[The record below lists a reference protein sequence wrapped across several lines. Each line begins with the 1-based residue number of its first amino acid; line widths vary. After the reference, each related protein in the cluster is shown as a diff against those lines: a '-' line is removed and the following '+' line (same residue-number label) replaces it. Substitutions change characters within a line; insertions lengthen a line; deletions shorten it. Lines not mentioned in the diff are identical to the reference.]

1 MLIKEGVLLVKAN
14 TNPRVIADRLS
25 TRLAPKARAELA
37 AEQEAA

>member
-1 MLIKEGVLLVKAN
+1 LIKGN

-25 TRLAPKARAELA
+25 SRLAPKARAELA